1 MTRPGPLRLYAY
13 QRTFFDEDPSLPG
26 RCFEQVQK
34 AYALD
39 DGESEV
45 HRALAAFHLVWQDFD
60 KAAAHLERALDLN
73 PNDDRIVCQRGEL
86 ATCLGRPG
94 EGRAVGASR
103 HALEPLLLA
112 ALLASARPGPLP
124 PGPLC
129 RSSGCAPARA
139 DARPPCPDV
148 LAAILARLG
157 RADGA
162 RGSSASSGRARQR
175 SHRRRP
181 HAAAAVPAAPGSRR
195 RGGGLAARRAAG
207 LTGQD
212 S

>member
-94 EGRAVGASR
+94 EGEQWVR
-103 HALEPLLLA
+103 HAMRLNPYYLPRYWLRLAQALYHQGHYAEALDALQREPMPVPHA
-112 ALLASARPGPLP
+112 QTYWRRSWPVSAEPT
-124 PGPLC
+124 
-129 RSSGCAPARA
+129 ARA
-139 DARPPCPDV
+139 R
-148 LAAILARLG
+148 
-157 RADGA
+157 
-162 RGSSASSGRARQR
+162 SSASSGRARRR
-175 SHRRRP
+175 SPSATSRGRCRTGGPRIATTWRRP
-181 HAAAAVPAAPGSRR
+181 
-195 RGGGLAARRAAG
+195 
-207 LTGQD
+207 
-212 S
+212 